1 MSFPNLPLILTFDED
16 LMQRS
21 PFEVIVPNSVSLTV
35 INGKIND
42 LDIFIVGNL
51 IMAFLMILSI
61 FYVRNQKRI
70 VLINVNNIN
79 INV

>member
-1 MSFPNLPLILTFDED
+1 ML
-16 LMQRS
+16 
-21 PFEVIVPNSVSLTV
+21 

>member
-1 MSFPNLPLILTFDED
+1 MLIN
-16 LMQRS
+16 R
-21 PFEVIVPNSVSLTV
+21 
-35 INGKIND
+35 KIND

>member
-1 MSFPNLPLILTFDED
+1 MLIN
-16 LMQRS
+16 R
-21 PFEVIVPNSVSLTV
+21 
-35 INGKIND
+35 KIND
-42 LDIFIVGNL
+42 VDIFIVGNL